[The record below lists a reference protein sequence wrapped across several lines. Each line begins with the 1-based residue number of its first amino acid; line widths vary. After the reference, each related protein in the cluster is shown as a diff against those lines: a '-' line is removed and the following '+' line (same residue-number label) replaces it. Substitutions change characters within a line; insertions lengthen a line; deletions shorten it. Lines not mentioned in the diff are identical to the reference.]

1 MIIMNS
7 INFEET
13 AHKLMLLKL
22 NKNEQ
27 DIIADVVVETSLR

>member
-1 MIIMNS
+1 MNS

-13 AHKLMLLKL
+13 AHKLLLLKL

-27 DIIADVVVETSLR
+27 DIIADVVLETSLR

>member
-27 DIIADVVVETSLR
+27 DLIADVVLETSLR